1 MIKKVKNTL
10 RWTYIVNDVNGEEI
24 VGTFYENKLQ
34 KTKRKFRVE
43 EVIKRKDDELYVK
56 WRGYGSSFNS
66 LIDKTDIV

>member
-1 MIKKVKNTL
+1 MILKVK
-10 RWTYIVNDVNGEEI
+10 
-24 VGTFYENKLQ
+24 KLFEDFTKKKMQ
-34 KTKRKFRVE
+34 KTNQKEFRVE